1 MSQYTSLFNLSSF
14 QGDQLAVSQI
24 VDTGTDD
31 ATSTTTGAFQC
42 AGGIG
47 LAKSLYV
54 GGSLTA
60 LGSVNCGSV
69 ISSGSVGATG
79 NIQSHGNITSTGDI
93 TGNGNIHAG
102 TDLSA
107 TGNLNVNGT
116 MFCTG
121 SLTASNSIT
130 STGSSAKFVCNN
142 SQAAQYVDIAQ
153 YWASGITPSGT
164 NPAQSLLTVG
174 KSNAT
179 YNGFQFRYQHVGN
192 SLGTNGLYLSAI
204 GQGTP
209 TLYVEADSKV
219 GINTSSPLYT
229 LDVAGAI
236 NSTQNVSIGGA
247 CIVSGAIN
255 TSDFLTASGAY
266 SKLLVNY
273 TTGVTY
279 QDIAQFFVPNVNNN
293 GQVILT
299 VGKTNVGSY
308 NAFQFR
314 HNHVSDG
321 NGANGM
327 LLAACGQGT
336 NTFYVQANPSRIGI
350 NTSSPAYTLDV
361 AGPLRSTGAI
371 TGDSLQVTNG
381 ITGGTMSATAL
392 TCSGTISATALTCS
406 GTMSATALT
415 CSGTMTASALT
426 CSGTMSAT
434 ALTCSGTMSASALTC
449 ASNSIS
455 SSLTCSGTTNLGTTY
470 TTVLKPTDVIP
481 DGNITMKPAQ
491 YIYTNNLYP
500 ISPAT
505 QIAFSNISC
514 GNINAYTNLIT
525 CGTLSTTGD
534 ITCGGLKSFMI
545 PHPTKPGYR
554 LRHCA
559 VETDSCGDNLYRYQV
574 IITVPL
580 EPFDVPMENYFAA
593 LNTNVQT
600 WISACNGFGQAYAV
614 MSADNTI
621 CTVTANAVGTYNLLV
636 IGTRM
641 DPGSQSFY
649 LTGGVEYAL

>member
-192 SLGTNGLYLSAI
+192 SLGTNGMYLSAI

-219 GINTSSPLYT
+219 GINMSTPVYT
-229 LDVAGAI
+229 LDVVGSI
-236 NSTQNVSIGGA
+236 NSTQNIYTGGA
-247 CIVSGAIN
+247 ITVAGQIIGSSGM
-255 TSDFLTASGAY
+255 TLSGAY
-266 SKLLVNY
+266 SSLLVNY

-279 QDIAQFFVPNVNNN
+279 QDIAQFFVPNLNN
-293 GQVILT
+293 GGQVLLT

-314 HNHVSDG
+314 YNHVS
-321 NGANGM
+321 NGSGSNGM
-327 LLAACGQGT
+327 LLAACGQGA

-350 NTSSPAYTLDV
+350 NTSSPAYDLDV
-361 AGPLRSTGAI
+361 AGTAYVSSGIYANWMQVVNSIACNQINVNASAPYSGAGNFGGDVYCQTLHCSGVTSVGAI
-371 TGDSLQVTNG
+371 DCAG
-381 ITGGTMSATAL
+381 L
-392 TCSGTISATALTCS
+392 TVDAGF
-406 GTMSATALT
+406 
-415 CSGTMTASALT
+415 
-426 CSGTMSAT
+426 
-434 ALTCSGTMSASALTC
+434 
-449 ASNSIS
+449 
-455 SSLTCSGTTNLGTTY
+455 NL
-470 TTVLKPTDVIP
+470 
-481 DGNITMKPAQ
+481 
-491 YIYTNNLYP
+491 YTNTIGP
-500 ISPAT
+500 VGAAT
-505 QIAFSNISC
+505 QTAFTNSVSLASGKFLYSDNVYPVGGATQTAFSNISC
-514 GNINAYTNLIT
+514 GNINAYTNHIS

-600 WISACNGFGQAYAV
+600 WISACNCFGQAYAV